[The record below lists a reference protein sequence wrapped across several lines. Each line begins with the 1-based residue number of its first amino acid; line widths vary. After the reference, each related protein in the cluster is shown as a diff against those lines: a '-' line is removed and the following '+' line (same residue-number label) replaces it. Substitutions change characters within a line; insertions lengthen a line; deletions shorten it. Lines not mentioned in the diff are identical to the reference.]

1 VDVVIMRGCAI
12 DVTETR
18 TFRGRLDTSATSA
31 AASKLEQRACSW
43 HLGLGE
49 AMKWNA
55 LPWFLCA
62 VAAVLPSRPA
72 AAQVTNRL
80 GYTLLEG
87 SYFIDECLIC
97 GRPTIEEPLR
107 GKFDLVLLQDTAPY
121 SKYAVQNID
130 FVAGQGSTLERHI
143 TGDGTYV
150 RFEEFAILQ
159 DMELAV
165 QIKDSYTNR
174 PAFFTNDSRSV
185 EQPLPLIQVDLK
197 QTNGTLLQTFSMHL
211 LAAPVREIW
220 FSTSRP
226 FTSTNRFSPTNQI
239 SAGDLISDRGRVVKR
254 NIDLVGRLGIM
265 PSVPDLGLDAL
276 FVKGRG
282 EIFFS
287 LPVDVF
293 SETLG
298 PIQHGDL
305 LSNRGYIVKRNQELL
320 AAFSPAS
327 SVDAGLDAVQVMPD
341 GQILFSIRSNVV
353 SKAGLLSRGD
363 ILSDRGSI
371 FLTHQELL
379 KNFQPSVTNQDF
391 GLDAFYLFTSGEIW
405 FSVEEGF
412 TDNRLG
418 TISSGDLLSSFGYR
432 VFNNQS
438 LVAAFAPADPSSDY
452 GLDALFVVTDTQPA
466 RPPPQI
472 VKLTPSISSM
482 HLEWDG
488 EGAVFQVENTRELTA
503 PWFPCSP
510 IVPDLMFDVLPDLAS
525 GVAGFY
531 RLRQW

>member
-1 VDVVIMRGCAI
+1 MKRG
-12 DVTETR
+12 V
-18 TFRGRLDTSATSA
+18 
-31 AASKLEQRACSW
+31 
-43 HLGLGE
+43 
-49 AMKWNA
+49 

-62 VAAVLPSRPA
+62 LVAVLPSRPA
-72 AAQVTNRL
+72 AAQVTKGVR
-80 GYTLLEG
+80 YTLLQG

-107 GKFDLVLLQDTAPY
+107 GTFDLVLLEDTAPY

-130 FVAGQGSTLERHI
+130 FVAGQGSTIERHI

-159 DMELAV
+159 DMDLAV

-174 PAFFTNDSRSV
+174 PAFFTNDSRNV
-185 EQPLPLIQVDLK
+185 DQPFPLIQVDLK
-197 QTNGTLLQTFSMHL
+197 QTNGTWLQTFSMHL

-220 FSTSRP
+220 FSTSRT
-226 FTSTNRFSPTNQI
+226 FTSTNRFAPTNQI
-239 SAGDLISDRGRVVKR
+239 SGGDFLSDRGRVVKR
-254 NIDLVGRLGIM
+254 NSDLVGRLGIM
-265 PSVPDLGLDAL
+265 PVASDLGLDAV

-293 SETLG
+293 SESLG
-298 PIQHGDL
+298 QIQHGDL

-327 SVDAGLDAVQVMPD
+327 SEDAGLDAVQILPD

-353 SKAGLLSRGD
+353 SKAGTLSRGD

-371 FLTHQELL
+371 YVTHQELL
-379 KNFQPSVTNQDF
+379 KNFQPAVTNHDF
-391 GLDAFYLFTSGEIW
+391 GLDAFYIFTSGEIW
-405 FSVEEGF
+405 FSLEEGF

-418 TISSGDLLSSFGYR
+418 AISAGDLLSSFGYR
-432 VFNNQS
+432 VFNNQDLLAS
-438 LVAAFAPADPSSDY
+438 FAPADPSTDY

-466 RPPPQI
+466 QPPPQI
-472 VKLTPSISSM
+472 VKLTPSSSSM

-488 EGAVFQVENTRELTA
+488 EGAVFQVENTRDLTSQ
-503 PWFPCSP
+503 WSPCSP
-510 IVPDLMFDVLPDLAS
+510 IVPDLMFDAPLDFAP

>member
-1 VDVVIMRGCAI
+1 
-12 DVTETR
+12 
-18 TFRGRLDTSATSA
+18 
-31 AASKLEQRACSW
+31 
-43 HLGLGE
+43 
-49 AMKWNA
+49 MKWNA

-62 VAAVLPSRPA
+62 LVALLPSRPA
-72 AAQVTNRL
+72 AAQVTKGVR
-80 GYTLLEG
+80 YTLLQG
-87 SYFIDECLIC
+87 SYFVDECLIC

-107 GKFDLVLLQDTAPY
+107 GTFDLVLQEGAAPY
-121 SKYAVQNID
+121 YNYAVQNID

-143 TGDGTYV
+143 AGDGTYV

-165 QIKDSYTNR
+165 QIKDSYTNQ
-174 PAFFTNDSRSV
+174 PAFFTNDSRNV
-185 EQPLPLIQVDLK
+185 EQPFPLIQVDLK
-197 QTNGTLLQTFSMHL
+197 QTNGTLFQTFSMHL

-226 FTSTNRFSPTNQI
+226 FTSTNRFAPTNQI
-239 SAGDLISDRGRVVKR
+239 SAGDLISDRGREVKR
-254 NIDLVGRLGIM
+254 NLDLTGRLGIM
-265 PSVPDLGLDAL
+265 PGVPDLGLDAL

-287 LPVDVF
+287 LPADVF

-320 AAFSPAS
+320 AAFSPTS
-327 SVDAGLDAVQVMPD
+327 SEDAGLDAVQVLAD

-363 ILSDRGSI
+363 ILSDRGSV

-379 KNFQPSVTNQDF
+379 KNFQPAVTNHDF
-391 GLDAFYLFTSGEIW
+391 GLDSFYIFTSGEIW
-405 FSVEEGF
+405 FSVEESF

-418 TISSGDLLSSFGYR
+418 PISAGDLLSSFGYR
-432 VFNNQS
+432 VFNNQE
-438 LVAAFAPADPSSDY
+438 LVAALAPADPSTDY
-452 GLDALFVVTDTQPA
+452 GLDALFIVTDTQPA
-466 RPPPQI
+466 QPPPQI
-472 VKLTPSISSM
+472 VKLTPGISSM

-488 EGAVFQVENTRELTA
+488 EGAVFQVESTRNLTE
-503 PWFPCSP
+503 PWTATSP
-510 IVPDLMFDVLPDLAS
+510 IVPDLMFDAPLELGAV
-525 GVAGFY
+525 GFY

>member
-1 VDVVIMRGCAI
+1 MYLDVEICAPPLL
-12 DVTETR
+12 TR
-18 TFRGRLDTSATSA
+18 
-31 AASKLEQRACSW
+31 KLEPLVGSW
-43 HLGLGE
+43 HVNLGK

-55 LPWFLCA
+55 LLWFLSA
-62 VAAVLPSRPA
+62 VVAVLPSGPA
-72 AAQVTNRL
+72 AAQVSNRVS
-80 GYTLLEG
+80 YILLQG
-87 SYFIDECLIC
+87 SYFTDDCLIC
-97 GRPTIEEPLR
+97 GRPTIEELLR
-107 GKFDLVLLQDTAPY
+107 GTFDLVLLQDTAPY

-159 DMELAV
+159 DIELAV

-174 PAFFTNDSRSV
+174 PAFFTNDSRTV
-185 EQPLPLIQVDLK
+185 EQPFPLIQVDLK
-197 QTNGTLLQTFSMHL
+197 QTNGTMVQTFSMHL

-220 FSTSRP
+220 FSTSRA
-226 FTSTNRFSPTNQI
+226 FTSTNRFAPTNKI
-239 SAGDLISDRGRVVKR
+239 SAGDFISDRGRVVKR
-254 NIDLVGRLGIM
+254 NIDLVGRLGVM
-265 PSVPDLGLDAL
+265 PSVPDLGLDAV

-282 EIFFS
+282 EILFS

-298 PIQHGDL
+298 PIRHGDL
-305 LSNRGYIVKRNQELL
+305 LSNRGYVVKRNQELL
-320 AAFSPAS
+320 AAFSPTS
-327 SVDAGLDAVQVMPD
+327 SADAGLDAVQILPD

-371 FLTHQELL
+371 YLTHQEML
-379 KNFQPSVTNQDF
+379 KKFQPAVTNKDF

-412 TDNRLG
+412 TDNRFG

-432 VFNNQS
+432 VFNNQD
-438 LVAAFAPADPSSDY
+438 LVAAFAPADPSTDY

-472 VKLTPSISSM
+472 VKLTPSTSSM
-482 HLEWDG
+482 HLEWEG
-488 EGAVFQVENTRELTA
+488 EGAVFQVENTRDLTG
-503 PWFPCSP
+503 PWSPCSP
-510 IVPDLMFDVLPDLAS
+510 IVPDLMFDASLDL
-525 GVAGFY
+525 GNAGFY

>member
-1 VDVVIMRGCAI
+1 
-12 DVTETR
+12 
-18 TFRGRLDTSATSA
+18 
-31 AASKLEQRACSW
+31 
-43 HLGLGE
+43 
-49 AMKWNA
+49 MKWNA

-62 VAAVLPSRPA
+62 VVAVLPSRPA
-72 AAQVTNRL
+72 AAQVTNGVR
-80 GYTLLEG
+80 YTLLQG

-107 GKFDLVLLQDTAPY
+107 GTFDLVLLEDTAPY

-159 DMELAV
+159 DMDLAV
-165 QIKDSYTNR
+165 QIKDSYTNQ
-174 PAFFTNDSRSV
+174 PAFFTNDSRNV
-185 EQPLPLIQVDLK
+185 DQPFPLIQVDLK
-197 QTNGTLLQTFSMHL
+197 QTNGTWLQTFSMHL

-226 FTSTNRFSPTNQI
+226 FTSTNRFAPTNQI
-239 SAGDLISDRGRVVKR
+239 SAGDLLSDRGRVVKS
-254 NIDLVGRLGIM
+254 NIDLVGPLGIM
-265 PSVPDLGLDAL
+265 PAVPDLGLDAV

-305 LSNRGYIVKRNQELL
+305 LSNHGYIVKRNQELL
-320 AAFSPAS
+320 APFSPAS
-327 SVDAGLDAVQVMPD
+327 SADAGLDAVQVLAD
-341 GQILFSIRSNVV
+341 GQILFSIRGNVV

-371 FLTHQELL
+371 YLTHQELL
-379 KNFQPSVTNQDF
+379 KSFQPSVTNHDF

-418 TISSGDLLSSFGYR
+418 AISAGDLLSSFGYR
-432 VFNNQS
+432 VFSNQDLLAS
-438 LVAAFAPADPSSDY
+438 FAPANPSTNY
-452 GLDALFVVTDTQPA
+452 GLDALFIVTDTQPA
-466 RPPPQI
+466 QPPPRI
-472 VKLTPSISSM
+472 VKLKPSP
-482 HLEWDG
+482 
-488 EGAVFQVENTRELTA
+488 T
-503 PWFPCSP
+503 
-510 IVPDLMFDVLPDLAS
+510 
-525 GVAGFY
+525 
-531 RLRQW
+531 

>member
-1 VDVVIMRGCAI
+1 MCLLIA
-12 DVTETR
+12 
-18 TFRGRLDTSATSA
+18 
-31 AASKLEQRACSW
+31 Q
-43 HLGLGE
+43 
-49 AMKWNA
+49 
-55 LPWFLCA
+55 P
-62 VAAVLPSRPA
+62 VLPLA
-72 AAQVTNRL
+72 APITNRVT
-80 GYTLLEG
+80 YTLLEG

-107 GKFDLVLLQDTAPY
+107 GTFDLVLLQDTAPY

-130 FVAGQGSTLERHI
+130 FVAGQGSTIERHI

-159 DMELAV
+159 DMDLAV

-174 PAFFTNDSRSV
+174 PAFFTNDSRNV
-185 EQPLPLIQVDLK
+185 DQPFPLIQVDLK

-220 FSTSRP
+220 FSTSRG
-226 FTSTNRFSPTNQI
+226 FASTNRFAPTNQI
-239 SAGDLISDRGRVVKR
+239 SAGDLLSDRGREVKS
-254 NIDLVGRLGIM
+254 NLDLVGPLGIM
-265 PSVPDLGLDAL
+265 PVTPDLGLDAV

-305 LSNRGYIVKRNQELL
+305 VSNRGYVVKRNQELL

-327 SVDAGLDAVQVMPD
+327 SADAGLDAVQVLPD

-353 SKAGLLSRGD
+353 SKAGTLARGD

-371 FLTHQELL
+371 YLTHQELL
-379 KNFQPSVTNQDF
+379 KNFQPAVTNHDF

-418 TISSGDLLSSFGYR
+418 AISGGDLLSNFGYR
-432 VFNNQS
+432 VFNNQELLAS
-438 LVAAFAPADPSSDY
+438 FAPADPSTNY

-466 RPPPQI
+466 QPPPQI
-472 VKLTPSISSM
+472 VKLTPSTSSM
-482 HLEWDG
+482 LLEWDG
-488 EGAVFQVENTRELTA
+488 EGAVFQVENARDLTG
-503 PWFPCSP
+503 PWSPISP
-510 IVPDLMFDVLPDLAS
+510 IVPDLMFDAPLDLALGS
-525 GVAGFY
+525 AGFY
-531 RLRQW
+531 PMRQW